1 MKKGY
6 TSDIGRGGVRGRR
19 EWRVPRVR
27 EDVGGAGEPRE
38 PYSLLLSPAQ
48 AFVDSPL
55 TASRLPEKKIFF
67 VSLGSHRS
75 VEHAHVTKRI

>member
-55 TASRLPEKKIFF
+55 TPAREEKKVF